1 VLLLNSPICS
11 RLPAG
16 RDRSRQIEI
25 AIEEGST
32 LASLDLRHLG
42 LGKHVTAVDSVI
54 IEARPDHHHEV
65 GLCADLTRDLV
76 CVAAGNSD
84 RQRVVVEYAA
94 SGRTGTRACGIY
106 AALARVRLFLE
117 KRSRFL
123 GLIDRFTGR
132 GGTCRLHAIF
142 MNQLCAIWGIQEKL
156 SSTGMSAFRNAFVQ
170 STCPSRTFNDKA
182 RDRFV
187 GSLQPLSRQK
197 ARIARVSP
205 ITEWARHGERT
216 KGAIA
221 ERRRFSALLKMLRAG
236 LM

>member
-1 VLLLNSPICS
+1 MRNTVADVLRDICIPVILLAQFLPECFSYFRSVENGTDSHRS

-25 AIEEGST
+25 AIEGGST

-84 RQRVVVEYAA
+84 RERVVVEYAA

-106 AALARVRLFLE
+106 AALARVRLALFAVRKFPRE
-117 KRSRFL
+117 SGHDF
-123 GLIDRFTGR
+123 
-132 GGTCRLHAIF
+132 
-142 MNQLCAIWGIQEKL
+142 WG
-156 SSTGMSAFRNAFVQ
+156 
-170 STCPSRTFNDKA
+170 
-182 RDRFV
+182 
-187 GSLQPLSRQK
+187 
-197 ARIARVSP
+197 
-205 ITEWARHGERT
+205 
-216 KGAIA
+216 
-221 ERRRFSALLKMLRAG
+221 
-236 LM
+236 